1 MKTVTPNGDTPEIV
15 IDARADLLVEGHDS
29 NEVNA
34 SSDNEDQ
41 LAVTQN
47 ESRVVIVSRSD
58 CTVRV
63 PAWAQVF
70 VERAGGDCSIRN
82 IDNSVNIRNVG
93 GDLSVVDA
101 GDISIESVGGDCSLV
116 GVKGE
121 LQVRAIGGDMNA
133 QDARF
138 TGASLNVGGDA
149 TLGMLAEAG
158 DNASVN
164 AGGDVKIILL
174 GEPNAS
180 VVIMDSNG
188 RRRKTFGDGS
198 ATISVRCGGDAL
210 VGAETGEASEAQD
223 EKRGNAG
230 FNSGEF
236 ESTMGEFERSMQE
249 MQRNIEQMAQQFA
262 SRFASMGAGADMDW
276 KIQKAQM
283 KAEAAAR
290 KAEARVNRH
299 ASKMEEHAR
308 QQAERAARHAERAA
322 RRSGEFNYSFTNVP
336 PKPAAPPM
344 PPSPVQPFAAPQ
356 AKTATDEERLVI
368 LRMLQEKKITSE
380 QADQLLAALGS

>member
-1 MKTVTPNGDTPEIV
+1 MKTVIPTGDTPEIV

-29 NEVNA
+29 NEVIA

-47 ESRVVIVSRSD
+47 DARVIVVSRGD

-63 PAWAQVF
+63 PAWSQVF
-70 VERAGGDCSIRN
+70 IERSGGDCSIRN
-82 IDNSVNIRNVG
+82 IDNGVKIRGVG

-101 GDISIESVGGDCSLV
+101 GDISVESVGGDFSAVRL
-116 GVKGE
+116 KGE
-121 LQVRAIGGDMNA
+121 LEVRAVGGDMNA
-133 QDARF
+133 HDAHF
-138 TGASLNVGGDA
+138 SGASLNVGGDA
-149 TLGMLAEAG
+149 TLGILAEAG
-158 DNASVN
+158 DNASIN
-164 AGGDVKIILL
+164 AGGDVKLDLL
-174 GEPNAS
+174 GEPNAT
-180 VVIMDSNG
+180 VMILDSNG

-198 ATISVRCGGDAL
+198 ASITVRCGGD
-210 VGAETGEASEAQD
+210 VVVKAEAGETDESEEARQ
-223 EKRGNAG
+223 NNFG
-230 FNSGEF
+230 FNSSEF
-236 ESTMGEFERSMQE
+236 ESTMSEFEQNMQD

-262 SRFASMGAGADMDW
+262 SRFANMGAGAGMDW

-308 QQAERAARHAERAA
+308 RQAERAARHAERAA
-322 RRSGEFNYSFTNVP
+322 RRGEYTSAP
-336 PKPAAPPM
+336 PRPAAPPQ
-344 PPSPVQPFAAPQ
+344 PPVPPQPFATPQ
-356 AKTATDEERLVI
+356 RKSATDAERLVI

-380 QADQLLAALGS
+380 QADQLLAALG